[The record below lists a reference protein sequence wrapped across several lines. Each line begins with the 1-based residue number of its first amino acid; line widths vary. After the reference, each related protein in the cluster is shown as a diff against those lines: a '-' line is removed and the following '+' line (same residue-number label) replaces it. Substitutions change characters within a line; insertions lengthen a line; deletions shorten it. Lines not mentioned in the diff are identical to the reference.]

1 LMLPM
6 CRGVRF
12 SFARDR
18 RQRTMRLQRGRR

>member
-18 RQRTMRLQRGRR
+18 RQDDEAPEG